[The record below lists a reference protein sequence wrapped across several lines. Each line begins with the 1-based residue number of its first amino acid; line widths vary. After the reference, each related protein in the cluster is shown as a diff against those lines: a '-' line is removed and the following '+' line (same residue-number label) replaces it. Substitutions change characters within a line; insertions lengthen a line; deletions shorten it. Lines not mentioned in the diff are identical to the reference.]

1 MIDMGRNE
9 RGFSLAELMI
19 TLMVVGIVISSVA
32 LVLTTIQR
40 SQRET
45 AFLETATRA
54 AQRQIEVL
62 RNNQY
67 NQLEPGQ
74 DINFTGDLPATLPV
88 PKSGIVQVSE
98 PSPGLRRVDVTVSYQ
113 SGGRTRSVQL
123 SSLIGVLGI
132 TQ

>member
-1 MIDMGRNE
+1 MGHKE
-9 RGFSLAELMI
+9 RGFTLAELMVTI
-19 TLMVVGIVISSVA
+19 VVAGIVVSSVA
-32 LVLTTIQR
+32 LLLSTIQR

-67 NQLEPGQ
+67 NQLTPGE
-74 DINFTGDLPATLPV
+74 DIDFTDELPASLPS
-88 PKSGIVQVSE
+88 PKSGVVEVSE
-98 PSPGLRRVDVTVSYQ
+98 PSAGLRRVDVTITYRE
-113 SGGRTRSVQL
+113 GGRDRAVEL